1 MNVIFFDA
9 IREATVSNQL
19 DTRELAI
26 KNTLQKSILN
36 WYFLNLISL
45 TLLKLFVHNL
55 INVHNQRYLI
65 ILNRRKWTFLRKT
78 LKGRW

>member
-19 DTRELAI
+19 NTRELAI

-36 WYFLNLISL
+36 WYFLNLILL

-78 LKGRW
+78 LKSRW

>member
-55 INVHNQRYLI
+55 INVRNQRYLI

-78 LKGRW
+78 LKDRW